1 MAPDGERVVF
11 AQWIDSVQALFSAP
25 VQGGTPAQLNPP
37 LVPDA
42 PGDFDS
48 IRPIAAIRVS
58 PDGGRVVY
66 AAQQDTDDRWDLYS
80 APIEGGPV
88 TRLGGPLA
96 RHGGAWQDVNARYR
110 ITPDGSR
117 VVFVVDS
124 TDNIFDGLVEL
135 YSVPIEG
142 GVVTKLSGAMEE
154 GEQIFVSRM
163 EISPDSRHVVFQRD
177 APAQLRHGAGA
188 AQRPAAARV
197 RIDIQPRK
205 HFNKL
210 PRGRRAMI
218 AVAIHGS
225 DEVDVT
231 EIDLATLAFGP
242 DGAPP
247 ERKAKIVDVD
257 DDGFDDLVTR
267 YRRNET
273 GIEGGDAEACLS
285 GGHDGFDFLSCDAIV
300 TR

>member
-1 MAPDGERVVF
+1 M
-11 AQWIDSVQALFSAP
+11 
-25 VQGGTPAQLNPP
+25 
-37 LVPDA
+37 
-42 PGDFDS
+42 
-48 IRPIAAIRVS
+48 S
-58 PDGGRVVY
+58 PDGDRVVY

-80 APIEGGPV
+80 APIKGRPV

-96 RHGGAWQDVNARYR
+96 RHGSAWQDVNARYR

-124 TDNIFDGLVEL
+124 TDNIFDGLVKL

-163 EISPDSRHVVFQRD
+163 EISPDSRHVVFQVTR
-177 APAQLRHGAGA
+177 PLSFGSEPELHGV
-188 AQRPAAARV
+188 RLPPEI
-197 RIDIQPRK
+197 RIDIEPRK

-225 DEVDVT
+225 DEVDVA
-231 EIDLATLAFGP
+231 ELDPSTLAFGR
-242 DGAPP
+242 DGAAP
-247 ERKAKIVDVD
+247 ERKPKILDVD
-257 DDGFDDLVTR
+257 RDGFPDLVTR
-267 YRRNET
+267 YRQNDT
-273 GIEGGDAEACLS
+273 GIERGDAEACLP
-285 GGHDGFDFLSCDAIV
+285 GGSTAS
-300 TR
+300 TS